1 MKSFLIIGLGRFGSS
16 VASELFRLG
25 HEVLA
30 VDKDETLVNDVA
42 QSVTNAVICDARD
55 ETALKALGVKN
66 FDCVVVGIGT
76 DLAASAII
84 TVNLKEL
91 GAKQVICKATSGVHQ
106 LLLEKVGADKVVFPE
121 YEIAQ
126 KLAQGLSS
134 ASILDYIELSKDFGL
149 AEVKAP
155 SSWVGKSIG
164 AIGIRAK
171 YGVNII
177 AARENGGIAVSP
189 SADFII
195 LKSTSLM
202 VVGNY
207 KDIEAI
213 QRL

>member
-42 QSVTNAVICDARD
+42 QSVTHAVICDARD

>member
-1 MKSFLIIGLGRFGSS
+1 MRSFLVIGLGRFGSS

-30 VDKDETLVNDVA
+30 VDKDEALVNDIAREVTHAVA
-42 QSVTNAVICDARD
+42 CDARD
-55 ETALKALGVKN
+55 ESALRALSVKN
-66 FDCVVVGIGT
+66 YDCAIVGVG
-76 DLAASAII
+76 DDVAASAII

-91 GAKQVICKATSGVHQ
+91 GAKKIICKANSGVHQ

-121 YEIAQ
+121 REMAQ
-126 KLAQGLSS
+126 KLAQSLSS
-134 ASILDYIELSKDFGL
+134 DSILDYIELSKDFGL

-155 SSWVGKSIG
+155 SAWVGKSIG

-213 QRL
+213 QQL